1 MKQLISHYLCCHTT
15 KHRSICR
22 LIPWRIHFFY
32 KSLKIAWAVTFII
45 CSLRTSH
52 IQATH
57 PPCLLFEAL
66 LTWLMFGI
74 KQHSE
79 AEQDKQLEVSQ
90 WRMYTFIILSDLLVN
105 CLTEAFCCVST
116 SYVANMILWGN
127 SPWLRSFRAIPLF
140 YFRQHKCNSR
150 QGLQFLIQIYIRRP
164 THTHSGHFTS
174 HSTNPMSLGM

>member
-90 WRMYTFIILSDLLVN
+90 WRVYTFIILSDLLVN
-105 CLTEAFCCVST
+105 CLTEAFCCFST
-116 SYVANMILWGN
+116 SYVANMILRGN
-127 SPWLRSFRAIPLF
+127 SPWLRSFHAIPLF

-150 QGLQFLIQIYIRRP
+150 QGLQFLIQIYIRQAYI
-164 THTHSGHFTS
+164 HTQWTLHIT
-174 HSTNPMSLGM
+174 

>member
-32 KSLKIAWAVTFII
+32 KSLKIAWAVKFII

-90 WRMYTFIILSDLLVN
+90 CTPLLYFQICWWTVWLKHFVALARRM
-105 CLTEAFCCVST
+105 
-116 SYVANMILWGN
+116 W
-127 SPWLRSFRAIPLF
+127 
-140 YFRQHKCNSR
+140 
-150 QGLQFLIQIYIRRP
+150 P
-164 THTHSGHFTS
+164 TWSCGGTVHGWGHFTPFHFFTS
-174 HSTNPMSLGM
+174 DNINVILDKGCSF